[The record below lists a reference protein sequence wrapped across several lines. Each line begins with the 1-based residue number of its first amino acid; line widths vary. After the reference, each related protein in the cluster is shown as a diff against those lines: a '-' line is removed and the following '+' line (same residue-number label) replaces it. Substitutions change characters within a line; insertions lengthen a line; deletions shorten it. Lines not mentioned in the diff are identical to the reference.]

1 MQFPGTSIPGRHQ
14 AVHRGSVNTQR
25 ARGPH
30 AYSATTTRILR
41 QLAGD
46 HRSVAMILLVPSLI
60 ITLIYFMFDD
70 TARPAGT
77 PSPFN
82 TACLIMLGVFP
93 LVVMFLITSIT
104 MQRERVSGTLERI
117 LTTPLRRFDLL
128 AAYGTAFSLAAA
140 AQATLACIVA
150 FWLLGFRTEG
160 SPLLV
165 VTIAIINAVLG
176 VGLGLL
182 CSAFARTEFQAVQ
195 FMPVVIAPQLL
206 LCGIIVPRAA
216 LPEWLQW
223 VSNVLPASY
232 ALEALQEVGAYP
244 DLTATAVRDIA
255 VVVGFAVL
263 ALCLAA
269 VTLRRRTP

>member
-1 MQFPGTSIPGRHQ
+1 MYVSGGSVSVHHPAQ
-14 AVHRGSVNTQR
+14 HRG
-25 ARGPH
+25 RGRLSLQ
-30 AYSATTTRILR
+30 AYLATTTRILR
-41 QLAGD
+41 QLAAD
-46 HRSVAMILLVPSLI
+46 HRSVAMILVVPSVI
-60 ITLIYFMFDD
+60 ITLMYFMFLNV
-70 TARPAGT
+70 PHPPGT

-82 TACLIMLGVFP
+82 RACLIMLGVFP
-93 LVVMFLITSIT
+93 LIVMFLITSIT

-117 LTTPLRRFDLL
+117 LTTPLRRLDLL
-128 AAYGTAFSLAAA
+128 AAYGTAFSIAAA

-150 FWLLGFRTEG
+150 FWFLGFDTAG
-160 SPLLV
+160 SPILV
-165 VTIAIINAVLG
+165 FTIAIINAVLG

-206 LCGIIVPRAA
+206 LCGIIVPREL

-223 VSNVLPASY
+223 ISNVLPASY

-244 DLTATAVRDIA
+244 DLTAIAARDIA

-269 VTLRRRTP
+269 ATLRRRTP